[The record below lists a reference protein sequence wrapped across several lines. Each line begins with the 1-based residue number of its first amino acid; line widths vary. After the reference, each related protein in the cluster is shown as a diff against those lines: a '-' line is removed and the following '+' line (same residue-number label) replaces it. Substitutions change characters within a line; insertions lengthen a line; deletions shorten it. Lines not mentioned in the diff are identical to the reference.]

1 MHIGAISDKDFEIK
15 STARTIFHGLS
26 NSFDLVQRY
35 ATFFQDQ
42 YWKSYLLGKTK
53 LRSDMRILDLGCGTG
68 ELAKYLNGRGNYTV
82 VGLDLS
88 ERMIGI
94 AQSKDFECMDS
105 LLLGDAESLPFEC
118 ESFDAVVSCGV
129 VKYCELGKFVTEVHR
144 VLKPNSP
151 FVFYDFTRP
160 SGFFAPLHTF
170 YVYGVLRILGILLEL
185 YGSEVSHTFSK
196 LPTIIASTSWDD
208 RITEMLSREEF
219 MGVGSRRLS
228 RGIVTMFWASKR

>member
-1 MHIGAISDKDFEIK
+1 MDLGAISDKKLELK

-35 ATFFQDQ
+35 ATLFQDQ
-42 YWKSYLLGKTK
+42 YWKGYLLSKTR
-53 LRSDMRILDLGCGTG
+53 LRSGMRILDLGCGTG
-68 ELAKYLNGRGNYTV
+68 ELERYLNGRGNSV

-88 ERMIGI
+88 EKMIRI

-129 VKYCELGKFVTEVHR
+129 VKYCALGKFVTEVHR

-160 SGFFAPLHTF
+160 SGFVAPLHGF
-170 YVYGVLRILGILLEL
+170 YVYGLLRILGILLEL
-185 YGSEVSHTFSK
+185 YGSEISHTFSK
-196 LPTIIASTSWDD
+196 LPMIIASTSWDD

-219 MGVGSRRLS
+219 VGIGSRRLS